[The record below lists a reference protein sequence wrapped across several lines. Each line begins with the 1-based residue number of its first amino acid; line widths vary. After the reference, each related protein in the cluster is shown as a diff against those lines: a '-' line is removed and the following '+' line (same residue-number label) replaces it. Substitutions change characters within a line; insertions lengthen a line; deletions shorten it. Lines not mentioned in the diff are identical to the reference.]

1 MDSKANIEP
10 RTAHLKLVKNKDCIA
25 NSINSGRVFKPA
37 VPSVEDSVM
46 HRFAAMCSIVKNSF
60 WLGVDM
66 IHYYLTS
73 LAKTD

>member
-10 RTAHLKLVKNKDCIA
+10 RTARLKLVKNKDCIA

-37 VPSVEDSVM
+37 VPPEDSDM
-46 HRFAAMCSIVKNSF
+46 HRFAAICSIVKNPL